1 VTLGPASG
9 FEPPLIPTVTTKLL
23 IPPSPQHLIQR
34 ERLLNTLDDGVR
46 ERLVLVSAPAGAGK
60 TALLASWVRARE
72 LPGPP
77 CWLSLDADDNDAS
90 RLVADLLSALR
101 SSGAIR
107 RGSTLDRLTP
117 PAGARTDHFM
127 PLLVNGLAELR
138 SPVVLVLDD
147 VHELTSPQAA
157 ATIDFLVRHAPEQC
171 RVVLAGRA
179 DPPLPIERLRM
190 GDEITELRIR
200 DLAFDRSETAALC
213 RQLDLTLADR
223 DLDALWE
230 RTEGWAAALRLAAVS
245 LHGHPQPDRFLT
257 DFAGTDR
264 AVADYLVTEVL
275 ARLPE
280 DRREF
285 MLRTCVVDTIN
296 PALADSLTGL
306 EGRGTPT
313 LAALEHSGVPV
324 QVIVDADGHHHDSY
338 RYHPLLREL
347 LLLHLRHAHPDELPF
362 LHRRAASW
370 YSEHGHTLAA
380 IRHALTGEDWEQ
392 AGSLIASNWLD
403 LFLSGRSAAMRG
415 LIAQLPADVIA
426 TGPQLAAAYAGS
438 RLQDGD
444 VREAER
450 QIALARSALDDASEH
465 MRAQLELTLAAV
477 SLYSARLRVHRAD
490 AERHARKLGRLV
502 RSSSDHRWIPL
513 RSFALAS
520 IGAVRLWAGDPEAA
534 APVLHDA
541 FALATESGHEQ
552 IALDCLGQL
561 ALIHL
566 LRGELTRAEELSSAA
581 TRLAVQRGWR
591 DGPAVAAS
599 YLAAGAD
606 AYQRGEFG
614 RAEGLLSQA
623 ATAAVTA
630 EAPVGV
636 AVGLLQALS
645 LATAGSSSASRGA
658 LKLLAIRVAMDEG
671 DDIPDVLNVALE
683 FAEVR
688 VLMAAGEVEQA
699 RATLAAARGR
709 VPERPELL
717 VRRAS
722 IELCE
727 NEPGMAAASLERI
740 LNPAEDAGERV
751 HPATLVEAWLL
762 RALAEQSSGE
772 QQAAAASLDRALALA
787 EQEPFRDA
795 FLLNGSRVRELL
807 EQQAQT
813 GTAHPALLEMLL
825 DGVGQRPPAEQI
837 ELDEPLTQR
846 ELRILR
852 YLPTMLSN
860 AEIGAEMFVSLNTV
874 KTHLRSI
881 YRKLHASG
889 RADAVDRARELGL
902 LPSGI
907 KRPRVVRRT

>member
-1 VTLGPASG
+1 VA
-9 FEPPLIPTVTTKLL
+9 TKLL
-23 IPPSPQHLIQR
+23 IPPTPQHLIQR
-34 ERLLNTLDDGVR
+34 ERLLDRLDGGVR
-46 ERLVLVSAPAGAGK
+46 ERLILLSAPAGTGK
-60 TALLASWVRARE
+60 TALLSSWVKARE
-72 LPGPP
+72 LPGPA
-77 CWLSLDADDNDAS
+77 CWLSLDTDHNDAS
-90 RLVADLLSALR
+90 RLIADLLSALR

-107 RGSTLDRLTP
+107 RGSVLDRLTP
-117 PAGARTDHFM
+117 PTGARTDHFM
-127 PLLVNGLAELR
+127 PVLVNGLVQLR
-138 SPVVLVLDD
+138 SPVVLLLDD
-147 VHELTSPQAA
+147 AHELTSPQAT

-171 RVVLAGRA
+171 RLVLAGRA

-190 GDEITELRIR
+190 SEEITELRIR
-200 DLAFDRSETAALC
+200 DLAFDRSETADLC
-213 RQLDLTLADR
+213 RRLDLALTDR

-230 RTEGWAAALRLAAVS
+230 RSEGWAAALRLAAVS
-245 LHGHPQPDRFLT
+245 LHGHPQPDRFLA

-264 AVADYLVTEVL
+264 AVADYLLTEVL
-275 ARLPE
+275 TRLPA
-280 DRREF
+280 DQREF
-285 MLRTCVVDTIN
+285 MLRTCLVDTIN

-306 EGRGTPT
+306 EGRGTST

-324 QVIVDADGHHHDSY
+324 QPIVDADGHHCDSY

-347 LLLHLRHAHPDELPF
+347 LLLHLRHAHPEEVSF
-362 LHRRAASW
+362 LHRRAAHW
-370 YSEHGHTLAA
+370 YSEHGQTLAA

-392 AGSLIASNWLD
+392 AGSLVAHNWLD

-426 TGPQLAAAYAGS
+426 TDPQLAVAYAGS

-444 VREAER
+444 VQEAER
-450 QIALARSALDDASEH
+450 QIAVARSARGEIPEH
-465 MRAQLELTLAAV
+465 MRERHELTLAAV
-477 SLYSARLRVHRAD
+477 ALFSARLRVHLGD
-490 AERHARKLGRLV
+490 AERHARKLTRLV
-502 RSSSDHRWIPL
+502 RASSDHRWIAL
-513 RSFALAS
+513 RSFALS
-520 IGAVRLWAGDPEAA
+520 SLGAVRLWTGDPEAA

-541 FALATESGHEQ
+541 LALATEGGYEQ
-552 IALDCLGQL
+552 IALDCLGEL

-566 LRGELTRAEELSSAA
+566 LRGELNRAEELSSAA
-581 TRLAVQRGWR
+581 TRLAVQQGWT
-591 DGPAVAAS
+591 DGPWVAAA

-606 AYQRGEFG
+606 AYQRGEFE

-623 ATAAVTA
+623 ASAADTA

-645 LATAGSSSASRGA
+645 LATAGSSSAGRGA
-658 LKLLAIRVAMDEG
+658 LKLLAIRAAMDES
-671 DDIPDVLNVALE
+671 DDIPEALDVALDV
-683 FAEVR
+683 AEVR

-699 RATLAAARGR
+699 RASLAAARKR
-709 VPERPELL
+709 APERPELL

-722 IELCE
+722 IELRD
-727 NEPGMAAASLERI
+727 NQPGLAAASLEQV
-740 LNPAEDAGERV
+740 LGPAAESGEQV

-762 RALAEQSSGE
+762 QALVEQSNGD
-772 QQAAAASLDRALALA
+772 QQVAGASLDRALELA

-795 FLLNGSRVRELL
+795 FLLNGPAVRELL
-807 EQQAQT
+807 EHQAQR

-825 DGVGQRPPAEQI
+825 DGVGQPQSGKL

-860 AEIGAEMFVSLNTV
+860 AEIGAEIFVSLNTV

-907 KRPRVVRRT
+907 KRPRVVSRA